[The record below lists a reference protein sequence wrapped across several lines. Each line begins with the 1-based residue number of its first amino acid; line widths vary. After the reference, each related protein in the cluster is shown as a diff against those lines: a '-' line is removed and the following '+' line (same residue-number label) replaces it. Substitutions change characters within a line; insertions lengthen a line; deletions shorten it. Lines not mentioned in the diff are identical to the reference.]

1 MNLLYLLNLA
11 LKSDEVIEVLED
23 YNITVVYDF
32 DRFRENSPDLYWASS
47 ADAGFE
53 LRFNERQVLDTIFMY
68 ASPRHSF
75 NSVASGI
82 EGVPCF
88 NSFEAATEGFKR
100 MGIAYEAAPE
110 GNDWIKG
117 DFNAYQVHYEFC
129 HDGAL
134 GLVTIMATNA

>member
-1 MNLLYLLNLA
+1 
-11 LKSDEVIEVLED
+11 
-23 YNITVVYDF
+23 
-32 DRFRENSPDLYWASS
+32 
-47 ADAGFE
+47 
-53 LRFNERQVLDTIFMY
+53 
-68 ASPRHSF
+68 
-75 NSVASGI
+75 
-82 EGVPCF
+82 
-88 NSFEAATEGFKR
+88 